1 MHGQDLFLQTFIYL
15 TAAVIAVPIAQ
26 RLGLGSVLGYLLAG
40 MAIGPFGIGLIG
52 AAGDV
57 MHVAEFGV
65 VMMLFVIGLELQ
77 PARLWTLRGPIL
89 GLGGL
94 QVLLTTLVVTGVGM
108 GLGLPWNQALAVG
121 MILALSST
129 AIVMQT
135 LAEKGLMKTDGGQA
149 AFSTL
154 LFQDI
159 AVIPILAILPL
170 LALDG
175 ASQVAVPA
183 RDALLA
189 AAGEGA
195 HADAGAH
202 GTTWIEGLP
211 GWGRALAV
219 LGAVGVI
226 VVGGRF
232 VVRPAFRLIARTR
245 LRETFTAAALVLVI
259 GIALLMNEVGLSP
272 ALGTFL
278 AGVVLATSEYRHAL
292 EADIEPFKGLL
303 LGVFFISVGAAADN
317 EMIASRPGD
326 IAGLVALLMVVKLVV
341 LLTLGR
347 AFRMSLDQNVLYA
360 VALAQGGEFAFV
372 LFSFATQ
379 SHVLGAAVTGPL
391 IAVVAI
397 SMALTPLAM
406 LLNGRVIRPR
416 IGTRERETTR
426 AADVVE
432 GESPV
437 LVAGF
442 GRFGNVVGRLLW
454 ANGARVTVLDFDSDR
469 VDVLRKLG
477 LEVYYGDA
485 SRVDLLE
492 VAGAAHAKVLVVA
505 TDDREQTLRT
515 VHTARQ
521 HFPHLT
527 ILARA
532 SGRQEAHELLE
543 AGVEH
548 VYRETLD
555 TALRVGTDALRHLG
569 HRGYQVHRA
578 ARTFREH
585 DEASVRALHDVRHDT
600 DAYLTAARQ
609 RIRTLEDLLRAEV
622 DAPRDWRDEGWDTTT
637 LREEAALRE
646 ETTER

>member
-1 MHGQDLFLQTFIYL
+1 MHGQDLFLQAFIYL

-26 RLGLGSVLGYLLAG
+26 RLGLGSVLGYLIAG
-40 MAIGPFGIGLIG
+40 MAIGPFGVGLIG
-52 AAGDV
+52 ESGDV

-77 PARLWTLRGPIL
+77 PARLWSLRGPIL

-94 QVLLTTLVVTGVGM
+94 QVTVTTLAVTAIALA
-108 GLGLPWNQALAVG
+108 LGLPWNQALAVG

-135 LAEKGLMKTDGGQA
+135 LAEKGLLRTDGGQA

-175 ASQVAVPA
+175 
-183 RDALLA
+183 
-189 AAGEGA
+189 G
-195 HADAGAH
+195 AGAVLLGDPGQGMVAEGGGH
-202 GTTWIEGLP
+202 GGAAPTSWTAGLP
-211 GWGRALAV
+211 GWGQALVV
-219 LGAVGVI
+219 LGAVAAVI
-226 VVGGRF
+226 LAGRF
-232 VVRPAFRLIARTR
+232 LVRPAFRVIARTR

-259 GIALLMNEVGLSP
+259 GIALLMNAVGLSP

-303 LGVFFISVGAAADN
+303 LGVFFISVGASVDFA
-317 EMIASRPGD
+317 MIAARPGP
-326 IAGLVALLMVVKLVV
+326 IAAMVVGLMAVKLLV
-341 LLTLGR
+341 LLVLGR
-347 AFRMSLDQNVLYA
+347 AFRMSLDQNILYA

-379 SHVLGAAVTGPL
+379 SHVLGAEVTGPL
-391 IAVVAI
+391 VAVVAI

-406 LLNGRVIRPR
+406 LLNDRVIRPR
-416 IGTRERETTR
+416 MGTRERVTTR
-426 AADVVE
+426 PPDVVT

-437 LVAGF
+437 LIAGF

-454 ANGARVTVLDFDSDR
+454 ANGARVTVLDHDSDR

-485 SRVDLLE
+485 SRADLLE
-492 VAGAAHAKVLVVA
+492 AAGAGQAKVLVVA
-505 TDDREQTLRT
+505 TDSPEQTLRT

-532 SGRQEAHELLE
+532 SGRQEAHSLLE
-543 AGVEH
+543 AGVAE

-555 TALRVGTDALRHLG
+555 TSLRVGTDVLRRLG
-569 HRGYQVHRA
+569 YRGYHVLRA
-578 ARTFREH
+578 ARTFRDH
-585 DEASVRALHDVRHDT
+585 DEASVRALHEMRHDA

-609 RIRTLEDLLRAEV
+609 RIRTLETLLREEAE
-622 DAPRDWRDEGWDTTT
+622 APREWRDEGWDTTS
-637 LREEAALRE
+637 LRDEAS
-646 ETTER
+646 ERARS